1 LIRVKSS
8 FPVNTHLLFLS
19 SDWATYRPRVQK
31 KNAKALVF
39 QSTVCTFGHRQF
51 QTPMIK
57 LPFKTADVQ
66 GQSRPVLA
74 IGSRLWGAVVR
85 QMEGRAYS
93 KDIGAW
99 HLPDTPQTLE
109 TATQAFPSEG
119 ESESQYSATSL
130 AKVLSK
136 AAVLAGIGKKVT
148 PHMLRHSFAT
158 HMIEAGVDI
167 RFVQEILGH
176 ENIKTTE
183 RYTHVDSEKKKT
195 SQPDYWNA

>member
-66 GQSRPVLA
+66 GQSRQPNFQNLSIRKFDGLA
-74 IGSRLWGAVVR
+74 RLLEVCINSYLHNGAF
-85 QMEGRAYS
+85 
-93 KDIGAW
+93 W
-99 HLPDTPQTLE
+99 
-109 TATQAFPSEG
+109 
-119 ESESQYSATSL
+119 
-130 AKVLSK
+130 
-136 AAVLAGIGKKVT
+136 
-148 PHMLRHSFAT
+148 
-158 HMIEAGVDI
+158 
-167 RFVQEILGH
+167 
-176 ENIKTTE
+176 
-183 RYTHVDSEKKKT
+183 
-195 SQPDYWNA
+195 